1 MVVSIWLST
10 LLVGVLLPFVPA
22 DGESRIPMWADL
34 YLRSPTDWEEID
46 FKLAYLMDTY
56 HVVSLEKCLY
66 EGSNDQNTVSMALT
80 SKLSW
85 LGSLKRKVPCRSM
98 FATILW
104 AVLLGMVTSSEVA
117 KIPMWTDLGL
127 GFGGLT
133 DWEDLDF
140 KLAFLMDTY
149 DVVSLE
155 KCLFRGSNDQNTVSV
170 SAAKHS

>member
-1 MVVSIWLST
+1 
-10 LLVGVLLPFVPA
+10 
-22 DGESRIPMWADL
+22 
-34 YLRSPTDWEEID
+34 
-46 FKLAYLMDTY
+46 
-56 HVVSLEKCLY
+56 
-66 EGSNDQNTVSMALT
+66 
-80 SKLSW
+80 
-85 LGSLKRKVPCRSM
+85 M

-104 AVLLGMVTSSEVA
+104 AALLGTVTCREVA

-127 GFGGLT
+127 GRLT

-170 SAAKHS
+170 SRSKHS

>member
-1 MVVSIWLST
+1 
-10 LLVGVLLPFVPA
+10 
-22 DGESRIPMWADL
+22 
-34 YLRSPTDWEEID
+34 
-46 FKLAYLMDTY
+46 
-56 HVVSLEKCLY
+56 
-66 EGSNDQNTVSMALT
+66 
-80 SKLSW
+80 
-85 LGSLKRKVPCRSM
+85 M

-104 AVLLGMVTSSEVA
+104 AALLSTVTCREVA

-127 GFGGLT
+127 GRLT

-170 SAAKHS
+170 SRLKHS

>member
-1 MVVSIWLST
+1 
-10 LLVGVLLPFVPA
+10 
-22 DGESRIPMWADL
+22 
-34 YLRSPTDWEEID
+34 
-46 FKLAYLMDTY
+46 
-56 HVVSLEKCLY
+56 
-66 EGSNDQNTVSMALT
+66 
-80 SKLSW
+80 
-85 LGSLKRKVPCRSM
+85 M

-104 AVLLGMVTSSEVA
+104 AALLGMVTCSEVA

-170 SAAKHS
+170 SAATQNSKVKLRCENLFASYCH

>member
-1 MVVSIWLST
+1 
-10 LLVGVLLPFVPA
+10 
-22 DGESRIPMWADL
+22 
-34 YLRSPTDWEEID
+34 
-46 FKLAYLMDTY
+46 
-56 HVVSLEKCLY
+56 
-66 EGSNDQNTVSMALT
+66 
-80 SKLSW
+80 
-85 LGSLKRKVPCRSM
+85 M

-104 AVLLGMVTSSEVA
+104 AALLPLGMVTCREVA

-127 GFGGLT
+127 GRLT

-170 SAAKHS
+170 SDRIAVHI